1 MDRRIFDLLNEIV
14 SNQEID
20 LSEFSQKYSLNKA
33 KIDYS
38 LKKANQ
44 YLVENEI
51 VPLKKENNHLYG
63 RLTLDQLHTILEKE
77 NDTGWLSEEERK
89 ILIEFMLILQKETSL
104 AHFSIDLK
112 ASKNTILKDLK
123 EIKQKFDQQKIQ
135 LHYNRQKGYYLEGD
149 EITIRRTLLKNIRE
163 ADRIEQMVETN
174 HFLEMRSPTF
184 YQNFFRQIEEQM
196 KIRLS
201 DEMIHR
207 LPFII
212 EALLKRAMNNCQLK
226 ESDLIDFA
234 ILKQEESFQLLKSIF
249 EKELPI
255 HKISEADVSFMIIQI
270 LGANLVLSQISS
282 ESCEQDPYYQVIHD
296 MVWRFENYMAIK
308 FNQKEEICL
317 KFYQHLIPAIYR
329 IKYDIPLANDL
340 SDRVSQEYSY
350 IHSIVRKVV
359 APIER
364 KLQARFPE
372 SELAYLTML
381 FVGLIFSQN
390 AQVENKPKAVV
401 LCENGITESLLL
413 TNILREIFPEFIFV
427 GYMSKRDYMK
437 NKLPVDVLFS
447 TVFFDTDQELF
458 MVDPLI
464 TDEKKLWLRKNVL
477 TKLKLSGPK
486 QDLLK
491 HEQIQQLIE
500 SIEPFVKIKD
510 RRGLEAFLDITLQ
523 PFTLKMP
530 SLSYYNKPSLSQLL
544 KEEMIQISN
553 KELTFEEAITLCGQP
568 LVDNRTVESSYIKR
582 ILANYPNGESYFSI
596 APKVALPHSANLG
609 DVHSVGMSLLKLLE
623 PIYFPNEARWVSL
636 IAIVAP
642 LNSDMHI
649 NAVTQFHKI
658 ILNESN
664 VERLLKCNNTR
675 MVKKI
680 IDEKVLDLEKARK

>member
-1 MDRRIFDLLNEIV
+1 MDRRIFDLLNEVV
-14 SNQEID
+14 SNQEIN
-20 LSEFSQKYSLNKA
+20 LSEFSEKYSLNKA

-44 YLVENEI
+44 YLVENKI
-51 VPLKKENNHLYG
+51 DPLKKENNRLYG
-63 RLTLDQLHTILEKE
+63 KLTLEQLNTILEKE

-89 ILIEFMLILQKETSL
+89 MLIEFMLILQNETSL

-123 EIKQKFDQQKIQ
+123 EIKHKFDKQGIVLQ
-135 LHYNRQKGYYLEGD
+135 YNRQKGYYLEGD
-149 EITIRRTLLKNIRE
+149 EINIRRVLLKNIRE
-163 ADRIEQMVETN
+163 ADRIEQMVEAN
-174 HFLEMRSPTF
+174 HFLKMRSSEF
-184 YQNFFRQIEEQM
+184 YQNFFKEIEEQM

-201 DEMIHR
+201 DEMIYR
-207 LPFII
+207 LPYII
-212 EALLKRAMNNCQLK
+212 EALLQRAQNNYQLQQ
-226 ESDLIDFA
+226 SDLLEFA
-234 ILKQEESFQLLKSIF
+234 ILKQEESFQLLKNIF
-249 EKELPI
+249 EKELPTDR
-255 HKISEADVSFMIIQI
+255 ISEADLSFMIIQI
-270 LGANLVLSQISS
+270 LGANLVLSQLSPEIY
-282 ESCEQDPYYQVIHD
+282 EKDPYYHLIHE
-296 MVWRFENYMAIK
+296 MVWKFENNMAIK
-308 FNQKEEICL
+308 FNQKEEVCL
-317 KFYQHLIPAIYR
+317 KFYQHIIPAIYR
-329 IKYDIPLANDL
+329 IKYDIPLTNDL
-340 SDRVSQEYSY
+340 SGRVSQEYSY

-364 KLQARFPE
+364 RLQTHFPE
-372 SELAYLTML
+372 NELAYLTML

-427 GYMSKRDYMK
+427 GYMSKRDYLR

-458 MVDPLI
+458 VVDPLI

-491 HEQIQQLIE
+491 REQIQQLIE

-510 RRGLEAFLDITLQ
+510 RRGLKAFLDITLQ
-523 PFTLKMP
+523 PFTLQM
-530 SLSYYNKPSLSQLL
+530 STLSYYNKPSLSQLL
-544 KEEMIQISN
+544 QEDMIQISD
-553 KELTFEEAITLCGQP
+553 KTLSLEEAITLCGQP
-568 LVDNRTVESSYIKR
+568 LIDNQTVEASYIKR
-582 ILANYPNGESYFSI
+582 ILMNYPKGESYFSI

-609 DVHSVGMSLLKLLE
+609 DVHSVGMSLLKLLN

-636 IAIVAP
+636 IAVVAP
-642 LNSDMHI
+642 LNNDMHI

-658 ILNESN
+658 ILNDSN
-664 VERLLKCNNTR
+664 VELLLSCENPR
-675 MVKKI
+675 SVKKT
-680 IDEKVLDLEKARK
+680 IDEMVTELEKARK